1 MIHKLSDGRSF
12 DSAWNK
18 KDFENNGFRV
28 FSTDRTVL
36 TGVPLY
42 LISRTESTK
51 EKEGW
56 YEIYFDGDTVI
67 KIQEVGEFLDKW
79 TTYKNKSLRYLL
91 L

>member
-1 MIHKLSDGRSF
+1 MRTVKMIHKLSDGRSF
-12 DSAWNK
+12 DSTWNK
-18 KDFENNGFRV
+18 KDFEENGFRV
-28 FSTDRTVL
+28 FITERTM
-36 TGVPLY
+36 
-42 LISRTESTK
+42 ISGIPWYGISK
-51 EKEGW
+51 DGEGW